1 MAFRL
6 TPEDLDVLATIAEYR
21 ILGVR
26 HISALHQ
33 RNPAAFRRR
42 LRRIE
47 DEGLIRIAT
56 QGYQQGLGRPESLVS
71 LSEKGA
77 DLLRGNRLIDAD
89 VPTDRITA
97 DKIRCL
103 EHHLLINEFRVQLMQ
118 IDRIVPSLS
127 VHFLSTFSPKLYRSS
142 KDRPLI
148 HERFRPREDSDECV
162 EFTPDGVFA
171 ITHMEASRTVLLF
184 LEVDMDT
191 ETVASPQPCSTD
203 VRQKV
208 VVYKALFR
216 SERYR
221 RYEQMW
227 NCRFRG
233 FRLLFLTCNI
243 SRMATLCRLI
253 CEMQPSDFIWLTDQ
267 QSLTSQGVGAPIW
280 APAGLIDTPRKSI
293 LGSCAPTAAPLPAEV
308 T

>member
-71 LSEKGA
+71 LSEQGA
-77 DLLRGNRLIDAD
+77 GLLKGNRLLDAD

-118 IDRIVPSLS
+118 VDRVVPSLS
-127 VHFLSTFSPKLYRSS
+127 VRFLSTASPKLYRSS
-142 KDRPLI
+142 NDRPLI
-148 HERFRPREDSDECV
+148 HERFRPREDSHEWV

-171 ITHMEASRTVLLF
+171 ITHTKAGRTVLFF
-184 LEVDMDT
+184 LEVDMGT
-191 ETVASPQPCSTD
+191 ETSVSH
-203 VRQKV
+203 RQ
-208 VVYKALFR
+208 L
-216 SERYR
+216 
-221 RYEQMW
+221 
-227 NCRFRG
+227 
-233 FRLLFLTCNI
+233 
-243 SRMATLCRLI
+243 
-253 CEMQPSDFIWLTDQ
+253 
-267 QSLTSQGVGAPIW
+267 
-280 APAGLIDTPRKSI
+280 
-293 LGSCAPTAAPLPAEV
+293 EV
-308 T
+308 